1 MARVRGLVTENVM
14 IMSSFTT
21 LHVCVHDRIRRDL
34 LLPHWCL
41 TPPWSN
47 DNQLKLIILKSD
59 EKA

>member
-1 MARVRGLVTENVM
+1 MKYL
-14 IMSSFTT
+14 
-21 LHVCVHDRIRRDL
+21 DL
-34 LLPHWCL
+34 PSKLTDCITHWCL